1 MSLANDLLRS
11 MTVEEEDKT
20 LVIDHYT
27 RSIIIPKSITT
38 LGVENDDEV
47 LRLDFRMPRY
57 LGMVDLSKFGI
68 RVNYINANGD
78 DGFYKVT
85 DSRVVGDNILF
96 SWLVGPTATAY
107 KGTTSFNVKMVT
119 TDSQSNVLNEY
130 NTAIAKLPV
139 LEGMT
144 VGTDVITRYI
154 DILEQWESRLFG
166 ISGTE
171 EAKLIA
177 VSEEE
182 QKNISQHAGVVMAS
196 IPADYTTTSKLADK
210 AERTKADAII
220 RSAEGETVKM
230 EDSSDDYLRGLK
242 IFGKTEQVKT
252 NGHQLYDASWF
263 DTKTGGG
270 ATITNNGDGSFTVS
284 GSGTMTASLS
294 LAHTYTHEETVK
306 LLTAGNIYI
315 NAEVCT
321 YPYAYAYVGGNS
333 GYTEISNIR
342 DNMNKST
349 ITQEMLDDES
359 TILRIGFYSQ
369 TGGTIK
375 PGTFKPVL
383 YQNGDGTFE
392 PYSGGVASPS
402 PEWPQEL
409 VCIENPT
416 AIIYGRNLVDIHQL
430 ELASNKSITISE
442 DGYTITLVG
451 GSDKTYAYSHYD
463 IPTEVVYALR
473 GRKIRLTSD
482 FVSKSIENAYSPV
495 QLNVKCEDNTFHYP
509 VNHSTKLYHEF
520 TVPDNAVEIRFG
532 IYTNNSNTLLES
544 DNTVVA
550 KGVRLTLADDTEYEP
565 YKPIEIM
572 GVNRTLSGIPVTSGG
587 NYTDTNGQQ
596 WVGDVIDFERGV
608 YVQHFK
614 TVAFTGQENWV
625 QDTNY
630 SCAYRVGAGHIS
642 IGGLCTH
649 YPTYFTTED
658 IGTVPGVYMAYTVNH
673 IITDTRFVND
683 LNGFTAFLAEE
694 YAAGHP
700 VTVLRRLNEPVEIP
714 LTASEIAEFKKLH
727 SNYPTT
733 TVLNDA
739 GATMRVSY
747 NADTK
752 TWIENLI
759 ESKIAAYLEGADF

>member
-1 MSLANDLLRS
+1 MSLANDLLQTMS
-11 MTVEEEDKT
+11 VNEDDKT

-38 LGVENDDEV
+38 LGVENDDDV
-47 LRLDFRMPRY
+47 LRLEFRMPRY
-57 LGMVDLSKFGI
+57 LGTVDLSKFSI
-68 RVNYINANGD
+68 RVNYINPSGE

-85 DSRVVGDNILF
+85 DARVVGDNVLF

-107 KGTTSFNVKMVT
+107 KGDTRFNVNMVV
-119 TDSQSNVLNEY
+119 TDAQSVVTNEY

-139 LEGMT
+139 LEGMD
-144 VGTDVITRYI
+144 VNADVINQYI

-166 ISGTE
+166 IADTE

-220 RSAEGETVKM
+220 CSAEGESVVKM

-242 IFGKTEQVKT
+242 IFGKTSQVKT

-270 ATITNNGDGSFTVS
+270 ATITNNGDGSLTVS
-284 GSGTMTASLS
+284 GSGTMTESLS

-306 LLTAGNIYI
+306 LLTAGNIYF

-383 YQNGDGTFE
+383 YQDGDGTFE
-392 PYSGGVASPS
+392 SYSGGVASPS

-409 VCIENPT
+409 VSIENPNVH
-416 AIIYGRNLVDIHQL
+416 IYGNNILPVSEITAYNITATPQPDGSVLYTGTSSGNAWHVYQECYLPITGKYTLTVHNSRPTTKGSLIQLSDDDGVVVKSWIAVETDHTSVFEGVAGGRIRWNIGLEEGDVVNTTVKLIVSVGDTVLPWEPYSGHQ
-430 ELASNKSITISE
+430 IVVPTHTIS
-442 DGYTITLVG
+442 
-451 GSDKTYAYSHYD
+451 
-463 IPTEVVYALR
+463 
-473 GRKIRLTSD
+473 
-482 FVSKSIENAYSPV
+482 
-495 QLNVKCEDNTFHYP
+495 
-509 VNHSTKLYHEF
+509 
-520 TVPDNAVEIRFG
+520 G
-532 IYTNNSNTLLES
+532 IH
-544 DNTVVA
+544 
-550 KGVRLTLADDTEYEP
+550 
-565 YKPIEIM
+565 
-572 GVNRTLSGIPVTSGG
+572 VTSGG
-587 NYTDTNGQQ
+587 NYTDSNGQQ
-596 WVGDVIDFERGV
+596 WACDEIDFERGV

-614 TVAFTGQENWV
+614 TVSFTGQENWV

-694 YAAGHP
+694 YEAGHP

-714 LTASEIAEFKKLH
+714 LSASELEAFKALH
-727 SNYPTT
+727 SNYPNT

-759 ESKIAAYLEGADF
+759 DSKLAAYLEGADS

>member
-1 MSLANDLLRS
+1 MSLANDLLKTLS
-11 MTVEEEDKT
+11 VEEEDKT
-20 LVIDHYT
+20 LVINHYT

-38 LGVENDDEV
+38 LGVENDDDV
-47 LRLDFRMPRY
+47 LRLEFRMPRY
-57 LGMVDLSKFGI
+57 LGTVDLSKFSI
-68 RVNYINANGD
+68 RVNYINAEGE

-107 KGTTSFNVKMVT
+107 KGTTSFNVNMVT

-144 VGTDVITRYI
+144 VSTDVITRYI

-166 ISGTE
+166 ISDTE

-220 RSAEGETVKM
+220 CSAEGESVVKM
-230 EDSSDDYLRGLK
+230 DDSSDDKLRGLK
-242 IFGKTEQVKT
+242 IFGKTSQVTTTGKNMLSPFTKGTAISTT
-252 NGHQLYDASWF
+252 NGSTYESSRSAVTDFIPVDFNANPRYHVSGMLNTLYSFTAAYNANREFLGRTAAGANSEITLNASNF
-263 DTKTGGG
+263 SGGTAVGTGD
-270 ATITNNGDGSFTVS
+270 ITYIRVSIYENSPTVS
-284 GSGTMTASLS
+284 GSIYDIDKMKAQLEPGNTA
-294 LAHTYTHEETVK
+294 
-306 LLTAGNIYI
+306 
-315 NAEVCT
+315 
-321 YPYAYAYVGGNS
+321 
-333 GYTEISNIR
+333 TE
-342 DNMNKST
+342 
-349 ITQEMLDDES
+349 
-359 TILRIGFYSQ
+359 Y
-369 TGGTIK
+369 
-375 PGTFKPVL
+375 
-383 YQNGDGTFE
+383 E

-409 VCIENPT
+409 VSIENPNVH
-416 AIIYGRNLVDIHQL
+416 IYGNNILPVSEITAYNITATPQPDGSVLYTGTSSGNAWHVYQECYLPITGTYTLTVHNSRPTTKGSLIQL
-430 ELASNKSITISE
+430 SDE
-442 DGYTITLVG
+442 DG
-451 GSDKTYAYSHYD
+451 
-463 IPTEVVYALR
+463 VV
-473 GRKIRLTSD
+473 
-482 FVSKSIENAYSPV
+482 VKSWI
-495 QLNVKCEDNTFHYP
+495 
-509 VNHSTKLYHEF
+509 
-520 TVPDNAVEIRFG
+520 AVETDHTSVFEGVAGGRIRWNIG
-532 IYTNNSNTLLES
+532 LEEGDVVNT
-544 DNTVVA
+544 TVKLIVSV
-550 KGVRLTLADDTEYEP
+550 GDTVLPWEP
-565 YKPIEIM
+565 YSGHQIVVPTHTI
-572 GVNRTLSGIPVTSGG
+572 SGIPVSSGG
-587 NYTDTNGQQ
+587 NYTDSNGQQ
-596 WVGDVIDFERGV
+596 WACDEIDFERGV

-614 TVAFTGQENWV
+614 TVSFTGQENWV

-694 YAAGHP
+694 YEAGRP

-714 LTASEIAEFKKLH
+714 LTASEIEAFKALH

-733 TVLNDA
+733 TVLNDS
-739 GATMRVSY
+739 GASMRVTY

-759 ESKIAAYLEGADF
+759 DSKIAAYLEGADS